1 ASGATG
7 ALRVLDALV
16 RWYNQAQEDDAG
28 LAVALDH
35 AARLLRPGSRL
46 VVLADPHSIATIPE
60 QRWPALAQHHEVI
73 VLLLTDPLETT
84 PPQAVLPFTSAGHRV
99 ELDLATA
106 GQRQRWRAEFAAPI
120 AAALERLPA
129 RGVRVQTLSTDAAS
143 ESWLPLLGR
152 PRPMVA

>member
-1 ASGATG
+1 M
-7 ALRVLDALV
+7 RKPP
-16 RWYNQAQEDDAG
+16 EEDAG
-28 LAVALDH
+28 LVVALDH

-46 VVLADPHSIATIPE
+46 VLLADPHSVAAIPE

-73 VLLLTDPLETT
+73 VLLLTDPLETA
-84 PPQAVLPFTSAGHRV
+84 PPAAMLPFTSAGHRV

-106 GQRQRWRAEFAAPI
+106 AQRQRWRAEFAAPI
-120 AAALERLPA
+120 EAALERLPA
-129 RGVRVQTLSTDAAS
+129 RGVRVQTLSSDAPS